1 MLLLSVAEQWIKEV
15 QVLFKN
21 YVFQEWA
28 LRHSRELQSRTCN
41 SPCGHRPKG
50 PAAPSN
56 YPTVSVENMIVVQTG
71 QGCPKLPEKQ
81 SYTTLGIL

>member
-28 LRHSRELQSRTCN
+28 VQST
-41 SPCGHRPKG
+41 S
-50 PAAPSN
+50 
-56 YPTVSVENMIVVQTG
+56 
-71 QGCPKLPEKQ
+71 
-81 SYTTLGIL
+81 